1 MACRLFGGK
10 QLPELSIGHLRH
22 TSLKFESKYKIF
34 IHENAFENVICEIAA
49 SLSRR
54 DELNRIC

>member
-1 MACRLFGGK
+1 MVCRLFGGK

-22 TSLKFESKYKIF
+22 ASLKFESKYKIF
-34 IHENAFENVICEIAA
+34 IHENAFENVICGIVAI
-49 SLSRR
+49 LSRG